1 MTTETATATAV
12 IPMAALAAVAPFM
25 AKNDVR
31 YYLNGLL
38 LQSATGA
45 TADAAEAG
53 TRLVATD
60 GHIAMAVRHADAELT
75 AWTGPDTIVPR
86 ELVDWALKQR
96 GATLVTVT
104 REGDDVTIEAGGLR
118 MTATRINGRFPDWQP
133 AFALEPREYAA
144 AGYDA
149 DLIARICKAA
159 TAARKA
165 SGVRRRS
172 GPAVTIE
179 PVGETA
185 ARFAV
190 EMPDG
195 LTARGV
201 VMPMRASAVDLDLA
215 AVL

>member
-1 MTTETATATAV
+1 MTTDTAHTCIV
-12 IPMAALAAVAPFM
+12 PMAALSAVAPFM

-31 YYLNGLL
+31 YYLNGMLV
-38 LQSATGA
+38 QAARGA
-45 TADAAEAG
+45 TADATETG

-60 GHIAMAVRHADAELT
+60 GHMALAVRHTDADG
-75 AWTGPDTIVPR
+75 WTGPDTIVPR
-86 ELVDWALKQR
+86 ALVEWALKQK
-96 GATLVTVT
+96 GAKLVTVT

-118 MTATRINGRFPDWQP
+118 MTAPRIDGRFPDWQAAMP
-133 AFALEPREYAA
+133 AVAGEYAA
-144 AGYDA
+144 TGFDA
-149 DLIARICKAA
+149 DLLARICKAA

-165 SGVRRRS
+165 SAVRRRT

-179 PVGETA
+179 PVGERS
-185 ARFAV
+185 ARFAF

-201 VMPMRASAVDLDLA
+201 VMPMRDSAVGLDLA